1 MIVRGEIMKRLR
13 LKRNVIYGMYAIVCV
28 LLVGAI
34 YYFDASHNKL
44 DESNPD
50 DDYQYVTRIFGE
62 EEQPVVNTTEVI
74 MRPYSD
80 GGVKVLQGFYNYK
93 GEAKDQENSIINYE
107 ATYMQNTGVA
117 YGGIENDFDAV
128 SVLPGTVVSVK
139 EDKLLGTIVEI
150 KNTEKITTIYQ
161 GLKEVNLK
169 ENDSINQGD
178 YVGKSS
184 ETNLGKELGKHIV
197 FELKINGNYV
207 NPEEY
212 YDRNINE
219 L

>member
-1 MIVRGEIMKRLR
+1 MRKRM
-13 LKRNVIYGMYAIVCV
+13 LKKNVIYGLYALVFV
-28 LLVGAI
+28 LLIGSI
-34 YYFDASHNKL
+34 YYFNFSNNKL
-44 DESNPD
+44 EKEKK

-62 EEQPVVNTTEVI
+62 EDQPVVNTTETI
-74 MRPYSD
+74 LRPYTD
-80 GGVKVLQGFYNYK
+80 GNVKVLQSFYNYQ
-93 GEAKDQENSIINYE
+93 GESKEQENSIVNFE
-107 ATYMQNTGVA
+107 ETYMQNTGVA
-117 YGGIENDFDAV
+117 YGGTENDFDAI

-139 EDKLLGTIVEI
+139 EDKLLGFIVEI
-150 KNTEKITTIYQ
+150 KNNDRITTIYQ

-169 ENDSINQGD
+169 ENDGINQGD
-178 YVGKSS
+178 YIGKSS

-197 FELKINGNYV
+197 FELKIDGNYV

>member
-1 MIVRGEIMKRLR
+1 MKKVV
-13 LKRNVIYGMYAIVCV
+13 LKKNVVYGLYALVCV
-28 LLVGAI
+28 LLMGTI
-34 YYFDASHNKL
+34 YYFNISKNKL
-44 DESNPD
+44 EDNKTS

-62 EEQPVVNTTEVI
+62 EDQPVVNTAEI
-74 MRPYSD
+74 ISRPYTD
-80 GGVKVLQGFYNYK
+80 GNVKVIQSFYNYQA
-93 GEAKDQENSIINYE
+93 ESSEQENSIVNYE
-107 ATYMQNTGVA
+107 ETYMQNTGVS
-117 YGGIENDFDAV
+117 YGGVENDFDAV

-139 EDKLLGTIVEI
+139 EDKLLGFVVEI
-150 KNTEKITTIYQ
+150 KNNDRITTVYK

-169 ENDSINQGD
+169 ENDNINQGD

-184 ETNLGKELGKHIV
+184 ETNLGKELGRHIV
-197 FELKINGNYV
+197 FELKIDGNYV

>member
-1 MIVRGEIMKRLR
+1 MQKRM
-13 LKRNVIYGMYAIVCV
+13 LKKNVIYGLYALVCI
-28 LLVGAI
+28 LLVGVI
-34 YYFDASHNKL
+34 YYFDFANNKL
-44 DESNPD
+44 EENKPD

-62 EEQPVVNTTEVI
+62 EEQPVVNTTETI
-74 MRPYSD
+74 LRPYSD
-80 GGVKVLQGFYNYK
+80 GSVKILQNFYNYQASS
-93 GEAKDQENSIINYE
+93 EEQENSIVNYE
-107 ATYMQNTGVA
+107 ETYMQNTGVA
-117 YGGIENDFDAV
+117 YGGIENDFDAI

-139 EDKLLGTIVEI
+139 EDKLLGFVVEI
-150 KNTEKITTIYQ
+150 KNNEKITTIYQ

-169 ENDSINQGD
+169 ENDNINQGD
-178 YVGKSS
+178 YIGKCS

-197 FELKINGNYV
+197 FELKIDGNYV

>member
-1 MIVRGEIMKRLR
+1 MIVEVENMRKRM
-13 LKRNVIYGMYAIVCV
+13 LKKNVIYGLYALVFV
-28 LLVGAI
+28 LLIGSI
-34 YYFDASHNKL
+34 YYFNFSNNKL
-44 DESNPD
+44 EKEKK

-62 EEQPVVNTTEVI
+62 EDQPVVNTTETI
-74 MRPYSD
+74 LRPYTD
-80 GGVKVLQGFYNYK
+80 GNVKVLQSFYNYQ
-93 GEAKDQENSIINYE
+93 GESKEQENSIVNFE
-107 ATYMQNTGVA
+107 ETYMQNTGVA
-117 YGGIENDFDAV
+117 YGGTENDFDAI

-139 EDKLLGTIVEI
+139 EDKLLGFIVEI
-150 KNTEKITTIYQ
+150 KNNDRITTIYQ

-169 ENDSINQGD
+169 ENDGINQGD
-178 YVGKSS
+178 YIGKSS

-197 FELKINGNYV
+197 FELKIDGNYV

>member
-1 MIVRGEIMKRLR
+1 MQKRVLKKNIV
-13 LKRNVIYGMYAIVCV
+13 YGLYALVCV
-28 LLVGAI
+28 ILIGAI
-34 YYFDASHNKL
+34 YYFNGTNTKMENNKS
-44 DESNPD
+44 E

-62 EEQPVVNTTEVI
+62 EDKPVVNTTETI
-74 MRPYSD
+74 LRPYTDSA
-80 GGVKVLQGFYNYK
+80 VQVLQGFYNYK
-93 GEAKDQENSIINYE
+93 ADAKDQENAIVNYE
-107 ATYMQNTGVA
+107 ELYMQNTGVA
-117 YGGIENDFDAV
+117 YGGVENEFDAV
-128 SVLPGTVVSVK
+128 SVLPGTVISVK
-139 EDKLLGTIVEI
+139 EDKLLGFTVEI
-150 KNTEKITTIYQ
+150 KNNDRITTIYQ

-169 ENDSINQGD
+169 ANDSINQGD

-197 FELKINGNYV
+197 FSLKLDGNYV

>member
-1 MIVRGEIMKRLR
+1 MIVEVENMRKRI
-13 LKRNVIYGMYAIVCV
+13 LKKNVIYGLYALVFV
-28 LLVGAI
+28 LLIGSI
-34 YYFDASHNKL
+34 YYFNFSNNKL
-44 DESNPD
+44 EKEKK

-62 EEQPVVNTTEVI
+62 EDQPVVNTTETI
-74 MRPYSD
+74 LRPYTD
-80 GGVKVLQGFYNYK
+80 GNVKVLQSFYNYQ
-93 GEAKDQENSIINYE
+93 GESKEQENSIVNFE
-107 ATYMQNTGVA
+107 ETYMQNTGVA
-117 YGGIENDFDAV
+117 YGGTENDFDAI

-139 EDKLLGTIVEI
+139 EDKLLGFIVEI
-150 KNTEKITTIYQ
+150 KNNDRITTIYQ

-169 ENDSINQGD
+169 ENDGINQGD
-178 YVGKSS
+178 YIGKSS

-197 FELKINGNYV
+197 FELKIDGNYV

>member
-1 MIVRGEIMKRLR
+1 MKKVV
-13 LKRNVIYGMYAIVCV
+13 LKKNVVYGLYALVCV
-28 LLVGAI
+28 LLMGTI
-34 YYFDASHNKL
+34 YYFNISKNKL
-44 DESNPD
+44 DDNKTS

-62 EEQPVVNTTEVI
+62 EDQPVVNTAEI
-74 MRPYSD
+74 ISRPYTD
-80 GGVKVLQGFYNYK
+80 GNVKVIQSFYNYQA
-93 GEAKDQENSIINYE
+93 ESSEQENSIVNYE
-107 ATYMQNTGVA
+107 ETYMQNTGVS
-117 YGGIENDFDAV
+117 YGGVENDFDAV

-139 EDKLLGTIVEI
+139 EDKLLGFVVEI
-150 KNTEKITTIYQ
+150 KNNDRITTVYK

-169 ENDSINQGD
+169 ENDNINQGD

-184 ETNLGKELGKHIV
+184 ETNLGKELGRHIV
-197 FELKINGNYV
+197 FELKIDGNYV

>member
-1 MIVRGEIMKRLR
+1 MRKRI
-13 LKRNVIYGMYAIVCV
+13 LKKNVIYGLYALVFV
-28 LLVGAI
+28 LLIGSI
-34 YYFDASHNKL
+34 YYFNFSNNKL
-44 DESNPD
+44 EKEKK

-62 EEQPVVNTTEVI
+62 EDQPVVNTTETI
-74 MRPYSD
+74 LRPYTD
-80 GGVKVLQGFYNYK
+80 GNVKVLQSFYNYQ
-93 GEAKDQENSIINYE
+93 GESKEQENSIVNFE
-107 ATYMQNTGVA
+107 ETYMQNTGVA
-117 YGGIENDFDAV
+117 YGGTENDFDAI

-139 EDKLLGTIVEI
+139 EDKLLGFIVEI
-150 KNTEKITTIYQ
+150 KNNDRITTIYQ

-169 ENDSINQGD
+169 ENDGINQGD
-178 YVGKSS
+178 YIGKSS

-197 FELKINGNYV
+197 FELKIDGNYV